1 MKNAYP
7 PLDERGIV
15 LVLSALLLPIL
26 ISVLA
31 LAIDLSL
38 TLYERNDA
46 QRAADAS
53 AISAAKAAHASENL
67 GAQGNARLAGIREAY
82 AIASLNGFSASC
94 ATNANAAPCV
104 TVSSPPALASSPYA
118 GQSDAFEV
126 SITIAQTRIWS
137 VFFNLAS
144 TTTTIRAVGSSTAN
158 GRLVE

>member
-38 TLYERNDA
+38 TLYERNEA

-53 AISAAKAAHASENL
+53 AISAAKAAHASATL
-67 GAQGNARLAGIREAY
+67 GAMGDPQRAGIREAY
-82 AIASLNGFSASC
+82 AIASLNGFSLTCSG
-94 ATNANAAPCV
+94 NGNAAPCV
-104 TVSSPPALASSPYA
+104 SVASPPTLASSSYA
-118 GQSDAFEV
+118 GQPDAFEV
-126 SITIAQTRIWS
+126 TITLTQTRILS
-137 VFFNLAS
+137 AFFNAAP
-144 TTTTIRAVGSSTAN
+144 TTTTVRAVGSSTAA

>member
-38 TLYERNDA
+38 TLYERNEA

-53 AISAAKAAHASENL
+53 AISAAKAAHASATL
-67 GAQGNARLAGIREAY
+67 GAMGNPQLAGIREAY
-82 AIASLNGFSASC
+82 TIATLNGFSASC
-94 ATNANAAPCV
+94 SASGGAAPCV
-104 TVSSPPALASSPYA
+104 SVASPPALASSRYA

-137 VFFNLAS
+137 VFFNAAS
-144 TTTTIRAVGSSTAN
+144 TTTTIRAVGSSAAN